1 MSRYNQDPDWLPP
14 DERRERQAAAALS
27 SASRRDD
34 RSAYQQDLGEYGTS
48 ALQSFNQLVRAKLAA
63 SELKDDLFS
72 VESQV
77 RGTFNS
83 MASHV
88 EDCKQAIVDFLNA
101 IPEEEKVFSD
111 NSLLTQLFSDSKKRP
126 ANALKTKFSLRYM
139 CLTSIGNHIGSEHW
153 TVDSFNDMLVQSNPH
168 FRDHA
173 AYAFDVFVSA
183 VVSSKGAATNKGV
196 KLMVPYFSGL
206 TDDQFNS
213 LAEKFARF
221 QRSSRVSLQ
230 KTAGRR
236 SGQSSARQPVAT
248 PVSSSEIPTA
258 STMLPD
264 SPLGGL
270 GPFPG
275 STSNVHGISG
285 VVDLQVLRNFMKEDH
300 VYSFSHSNDAANPVI
315 DVKDWKK
322 SDEYWTGFADSVES
336 CVGNRFC
343 HNMTVKTIGSVS
355 LPFVTVNYA
364 PVDDHPFQIEVDC
377 AEVVRIIAPHVE
389 KTSFRCNDIHAFS
402 ATEQKNAVNIFRA
415 IFFKDMLW
423 IEIQAW
429 SKCGKRSLK
438 EASSS
443 ERADSWSSD
452 SLLAELDAVDFT
464 GTYVTA
470 DTSLSTASA
479 AAAPA
484 AESSG
489 TVAVVAGGL
498 PDRAPAAGAP
508 SVASVEATHVAV
520 AASTAESDQADAG
533 SALAGDGGDGAES
546 GGMEVETGEL
556 SSDPSKR
563 DPKRRRT
570 DDDGAVPGDI
580 MDAISLFDRQYN
592 ELRVSLVKTLSDDG
606 HLAEL
611 KDNLN
616 QQKVAIDREA
626 EGMNDERFF
635 LENLH
640 DKFLE
645 DKKII
650 ESEMKENR
658 RILTELRQAQA
669 ASRERILESQGILQE
684 FCALSTVITEEL
696 KDAEETAV
704 ESVEICKSIGAAV
717 NRFNGDKT
725 EAERSLNAVKD
736 DLRTKQGEQS
746 ELDQRLASLREEV
759 AAAERA
765 LEAVQRDEEAAKRR
779 VEAANERI
787 ATLQAD
793 EGALNI
799 RIGAQNATLEIN
811 SSTIRDQKKE
821 LDELKEKILKHN
833 VHLRNIQKYKEEF
846 PKMVARMKELDEKE
860 AQLNLRE
867 QALLR
872 RSSASVLA
880 TPLDSLALSQLGS
893 IHSVAGAS
901 GTAGAAGGGSPDD
914 EGLEVGAGDAAKPGS
929 LH

>member
-1 MSRYNQDPDWLPP
+1 MPRITDESDPEWFPSDGH
-14 DERRERQAAAALS
+14 REHRAAAALS

-34 RSAYQQDLGEYGTS
+34 SSAYQGDFGEYGTS
-48 ALQSFNQLVRAKLAA
+48 ALQSFNQLVRNKLAA
-63 SELKDDLFS
+63 SELKDDLFF

-111 NSLLTQLFSDSKKRP
+111 NSLLTRLFTDVQNRP

-139 CLTSIGNHIGSEHW
+139 CLTSIGSHIGSEHW
-153 TVDSFNDMLVQSNPH
+153 TVDSFNDILVQSNPH

-183 VVSSKGAATNKGV
+183 VVSSKRAATNKGV
-196 KLMVPYFSGL
+196 RLMVPYFSGL

-213 LAEKFARF
+213 LAENFARF

-248 PVSSSEIPTA
+248 PASSSEIQVS
-258 STMLPD
+258 STPLPD
-264 SPLGGL
+264 PLGGL

-275 STSNVHGISG
+275 STSDVHGISG
-285 VVDLQVLRNFMKEDH
+285 VVDLQTLSNFMKEDH

-336 CVGNRFC
+336 CVRSRFC
-343 HNMTVKTIGSVS
+343 HNMTVKPIGGVS
-355 LPFVTVNYA
+355 LPFVIVNYA

-389 KTSFRCNDIHAFS
+389 KRSFRCNDIHAFS
-402 ATEQKNAVNIFRA
+402 ATEQKNAASIFHA

-443 ERADSWSSD
+443 ERADSWPSD
-452 SLLAELDAVDFT
+452 SLLADLDAVDFT
-464 GTYVTA
+464 

-489 TVAVVAGGL
+489 PVAVVAGDL
-498 PDRAPAAGAP
+498 PDCAPAASAP

-520 AASTAESDQADAG
+520 ATSTAGSDQADAG

-546 GGMEVETGEL
+546 GGMEVESGEP
-556 SSDPSKR
+556 SSATSER
-563 DPKRRRT
+563 VPKRRRT
-570 DDDGAVPGDI
+570 DDDRVVPSDI
-580 MDAISLFDRQYN
+580 MDAISLFDRQCN
-592 ELRVSLVKTLSDDG
+592 ELRKSLVQILSDDG

-616 QQKVAIDREA
+616 QQKKFIDEQ
-626 EGMNDERFF
+626 
-635 LENLH
+635 H
-640 DKFLE
+640 QKIKFEKAALNSFCTKVIE

-650 ESEMKENR
+650 KSEMEENR
-658 RILTELRQAQA
+658 TILRELRQAQA
-669 ASRERILESQGILQE
+669 ASRERILKSQGILQE
-684 FCALSTVITEEL
+684 FCALSTIITEEL
-696 KDAEETAV
+696 RDAEKTAA
-704 ESVEICKSIGAAV
+704 ESVGICKSISAAV
-717 NRFNGDKT
+717 NQFNEDKT
-725 EAERSLNAVKD
+725 EAERSLKAVQE
-736 DLRTKQGEQS
+736 DLQTKQNKQS
-746 ELDQRLASLREEV
+746 ELDQRLASLRQEV

-765 LEAVQRDEEAAKRR
+765 LEAAKGR
-779 VEAANERI
+779 VEAANGRI
-787 ATLQAD
+787 ATLQDD

-799 RIGAQNATLEIN
+799 RIGAQNATLEFN
-811 SSTIRDQKKE
+811 RATIEAQNRE
-821 LDELKEKILKHN
+821 LTKLKENIALYN
-833 VHLRNIQKYKEEF
+833 VSLRNVQKYREEY
-846 PKMVARMKELDEKE
+846 PKMVARMKELDAKE
-860 AQLNLRE
+860 AELAQRE

-872 RSSASVLA
+872 RSSASVPA
-880 TPLDSLALSQLGS
+880 TPLNSVTMAQMGLGE
-893 IHSVAGAS
+893 IPSVAVDG
-901 GTAGAAGGGSPDD
+901 GTTGAAAGGSPD
-914 EGLEVGAGDAAKPGS
+914 EALELGAGQASRPGS
-929 LH
+929 IH